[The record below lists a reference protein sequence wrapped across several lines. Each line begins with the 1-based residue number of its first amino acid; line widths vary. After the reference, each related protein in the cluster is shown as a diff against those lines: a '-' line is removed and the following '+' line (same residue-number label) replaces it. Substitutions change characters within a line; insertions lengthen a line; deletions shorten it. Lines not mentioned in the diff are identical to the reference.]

1 MGIYTRK
8 GDTGATRLRTGDK
21 VGKDA
26 LRVNAYGALDE
37 LQSQLGVT
45 KGMMVW
51 DDGTTIIEGIQ
62 EDIFWMSAELSVAPG
77 KPVKQARRV

>member
-8 GDTGATRLRTGDK
+8 GDTGATRLRTGEK
-21 VGKDA
+21 VGKDT
-26 LRVNAYGALDE
+26 LRVKAYGALDE
-37 LQSQLGVT
+37 LQSHLGVT

-62 EDIFWMSAELSVAPG
+62 EDIFWMSAELSVALG